1 MLPVRSGSPEC
12 ECAGADRR
20 ARPPQSW
27 ARAVCETNA
36 SLAMA
41 KFGTAAIF
49 ERLIRLGAGLF

>member
-1 MLPVRSGSPEC
+1 MRVRLAPLN
-12 ECAGADRR
+12 ADRR
-20 ARPPQSW
+20 ARPPRNSW